1 MKLFPKVV
9 SNVNLKLLNILEKS
23 ATLDDWL
30 RREYASAGGHNTI
43 LKIRT
48 DISLATSKDII
59 TSTNCLQLD

>member
-9 SNVNLKLLNILEKS
+9 SNVNFKLLNILEKS

-30 RREYASAGGHNTI
+30 CREYASAGGHNTI
-43 LKIRT
+43 LKIRAY
-48 DISLATSKDII
+48 ISLATSKDRI